1 MSREENTSE
10 EITTIDNQSPQQV
23 VRKTTRQVEPQ
34 AKGEAP
40 QKVYE
45 KKKTIFR
52 FNQVIWYVLGFIEVL
67 LVFRTI
73 LKMLGADQFA
83 GFTSL
88 IYAIT
93 NPLVIPFAGILRV
106 SVTGNSVIEWSTI
119 IAAIVYLCIA
129 GGLVYLLDLI
139 YPITPNDVETQ

>member
-1 MSREENTSE
+1 MIPSETQEEV
-10 EITTIDNQSPQQV
+10 TTIDNQSPQQIV
-23 VRKTTRQVEPQ
+23 KKTTRQVEPQ

-52 FNQVIWYVLGFIEVL
+52 FNQVIWYILGLVEVL
-67 LVFRTI
+67 LVFRTV
-73 LKMLGADQFA
+73 LKILGANQFI

-93 NPLVIPFAGILRV
+93 TPLVAPFSGILGV
-106 SVTGNSVIEWSTI
+106 SITGNSIIEWSTI
-119 IAAIVYLCIA
+119 IAAIVYLCVA
-129 GGLVYLLDLI
+129 SGLVYLLDLI

>member
-1 MSREENTSE
+1 MAVSDNTQEEV
-10 EITTIDNQSPQQV
+10 TTVSNESPQQI

-45 KKKTIFR
+45 KKKNIFR
-52 FNQVIWYVLGFIEVL
+52 FNQVIWYILGFVEVL

-73 LKMLGADQFA
+73 LKILGANPFA
-83 GFTSL
+83 GFASL

-93 NPLVIPFAGILRV
+93 TPLVAPFNGILSI